1 MEAEFSPGSIEHDH
15 GNHDL
20 CDADVCFTAKMRYM
34 RANGGLSISVPA
46 GWGGPSW
53 MSQERGVI
61 AEAQANGY
69 EPERV
74 K

>member
-1 MEAEFSPGSIEHDH
+1 MTVTCTSGVSHVFDP
-15 GNHDL
+15 
-20 CDADVCFTAKMRYM
+20 DANFCCKMRYM
-34 RANGGLSISVPA
+34 RANGGLNVSVPA

-61 AEAQANGY
+61 AEAEAAGY

-74 K
+74 R